1 MSEVTI
7 RGRRLGYE
15 AQPHDFDRSVLSVVF
30 IHGTGGDREDWR
42 AQLDGLSRMANIIA
56 IELPGHG
63 QSDPPGETAV
73 DAYAQWV
80 SDFVETLGLQKVMLF
95 GCSLGSAIAQWI
107 ALQRPSWL
115 RALGVVGGGARLRVH
130 PAFLDG
136 VLQDREKAMK
146 EFAAFAVASHGSEA
160 AQSETLRKFMS
171 NPAELIHGDLTA
183 CNEFDAM
190 GRVAEIS
197 VPTLIVVGE
206 EDRLTPP
213 KYAQYL
219 HDQISHSSLKVI
231 PAAGHVAMMEKPKEF
246 NSALAE
252 FVRGLGEQ

>member
-15 AQPHDFDRSVLSVVF
+15 AQPQDFDRSGLSVVF

-42 AQLDGLSRMANIIA
+42 AQLDGLSQVATIVA

-63 QSDPPGETAV
+63 KSDPPGEASV
-73 DAYAQWV
+73 DAYARWV
-80 SDFVETLGLQKVMLF
+80 IDFVEALGLQKVMLF
-95 GCSLGSAIAQWI
+95 GCSLGSGIAQWI

-115 RALGVVGGGARLRVH
+115 KALGVVGGGARLRVH

-171 NPAELIHGDLTA
+171 NPAALIHGDLTA

-219 HDQISHSSLKVI
+219 HDQIADSRMSVI
-231 PAAGHVAMMEKPKEF
+231 QAAGHVAMMEKPKEF
-246 NSALAE
+246 NRAVAE
-252 FVRGLGEQ
+252 FVKGLGEQ